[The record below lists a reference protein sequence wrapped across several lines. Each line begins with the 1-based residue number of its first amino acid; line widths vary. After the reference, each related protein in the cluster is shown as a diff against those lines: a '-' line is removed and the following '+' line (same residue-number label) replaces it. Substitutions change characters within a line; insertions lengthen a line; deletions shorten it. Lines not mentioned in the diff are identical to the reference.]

1 MKRSKVILLS
11 VVLCALLVIGVC
23 TGIWISRSSK
33 PAAAD
38 PENDYLVTYRSDW
51 QGENDADINIDGLL
65 DEECWAN
72 KKWYTTCAPYAQVGD
87 DAWLETTAFTT
98 EYGLYIAAVLHDQN
112 IVGDGEFNV
121 TQATCL
127 EYFYTF
133 READGKLYNTAY
145 YNRGLFYMDVFG
157 NYCTEGARMKR
168 AVKVDGEIGS
178 GNTDSATFEIFI
190 PWEQTGVEVTQ
201 DWYPQEVYILPGC
214 RIVEKGSTDFT
225 CTLGKVSGRW
235 RRDYQAMY
243 YEFDRDGYTKADEEG
258 AVLGDAKNGFAKSAG
273 WNLDE
278 LDQGILSIDKTYE
291 YDYIFFRDAY
301 ANNFDVSVTVYP
313 GDFLYDTDNG
323 IVYDTN
329 GLPYYYDGRA
339 GFYFLTSTGQEFVP
353 FLTGI

>member
-1 MKRSKVILLS
+1 MKKSKVILISLA
-11 VVLCALLVIGVC
+11 LCALLIIGVC
-23 TGIWISRSSK
+23 VGVWMFWGNK
-33 PAAAD
+33 PAPAD

-51 QGENDADINIDGLL
+51 QGENDEDIQIDGSL
-65 DEECWAN
+65 DEACWSN

-98 EYGLYIAAVLHDQN
+98 KYGLYVAAILHDQN

-145 YNRGLFYMDVFG
+145 YNRGLFYMDALG

-168 AVKVDGEIGS
+168 AVQVDGEIGS
-178 GNTDSATFEIFI
+178 GNTNSATFEIFI
-190 PWEQTGVEVTQ
+190 PWEQTSVEVTD

-243 YEFDRDGYTKADEEG
+243 YEFGKDE
-258 AVLGDAKNGFAKSAG
+258 
-273 WNLDE
+273 
-278 LDQGILSIDKTYE
+278 I
-291 YDYIFFRDAY
+291 
-301 ANNFDVSVTVYP
+301 
-313 GDFLYDTDNG
+313 
-323 IVYDTN
+323 
-329 GLPYYYDGRA
+329 GRA
-339 GFYFLTSTGQEFVP
+339 HV
-353 FLTGI
+353 